1 LRALRE
7 ATAIRT
13 CQWPGLPAWRG
24 LCHSVATHVPTRRLG
39 KPLVGLTLQIA
50 IVATGDHAS

>member
-1 LRALRE
+1 
-7 ATAIRT
+7 
-13 CQWPGLPAWRG
+13 
-24 LCHSVATHVPTRRLG
+24 VATHVPTRRLG